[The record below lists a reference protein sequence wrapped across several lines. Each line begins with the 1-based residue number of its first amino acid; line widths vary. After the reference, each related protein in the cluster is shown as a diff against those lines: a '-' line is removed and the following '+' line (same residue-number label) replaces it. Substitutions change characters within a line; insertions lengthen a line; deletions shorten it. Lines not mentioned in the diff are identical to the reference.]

1 MNEQDYEIPIPMTME
16 ILGLEEVFE
25 SSISQIDISLL
36 DDGAIEYNV
45 DTVNGEEIEI
55 SQVDIIHYITKVM
68 ESEEDEDGNVD
79 IDEDVDVGILKKIT
93 LYYDNEDFGIIYKTQ
108 TDETKEYTELE
119 LRSASYTLIK
129 ELLFHLI

>member
-1 MNEQDYEIPIPMTME
+1 MEEKYDNIIPMTME
-16 ILGLEEVFE
+16 ILGQEDVFE
-25 SSISQIDISLL
+25 SKISQIEITLAE
-36 DDGAIEYNV
+36 DGAIEYNV
-45 DTVNGEEIEI
+45 DTVDGEEMEVTCTEI
-55 SQVDIIHYITKVM
+55 IAYITKVM

-93 LYYDNEDFGIIYKTQ
+93 LYYDNEDFGMIYKTQ

-129 ELLFHLI
+129 EVLFHLI